1 MVQIGND
8 WDELLAGEFEK
19 DYYQN
24 LRKFLAEEYRQNTIY
39 PDMHDIFNALKFTP
53 YSQVRAVI
61 LGQDP
66 YHGPGQAH
74 GRPLWLTS
82 IRSCGTIWAF
92 SRRAT
97 AAWRAGLAK
106 GC

>member
-61 LGQDP
+61 LGQDDLGAVTAQMDEA
-66 YHGPGQAH
+66 YNQA
-74 GRPLWLTS
+74 L
-82 IRSCGTIWAF
+82 
-92 SRRAT
+92 T
-97 AAWRAGLAK
+97 AAIEAGTLDPIIAK
-106 GC
+106 